1 MQKQQLLVVKLRNTF
16 FFLNKQGHLKYNFIY
31 QRQNMSYN
39 QFKYKGIRMKQVL
52 NILKQ
57 IPFWF
62 FISLKCCMGI
72 LLVVAYFNDLFDPLI
87 TPDGY
92 IPDWFQL
99 FPNSGIII
107 LPIYFVISSLLGL
120 QIRKKSLG
128 WATLFVSIEWI
139 YLLVSNILFYYY
151 NVPFSHEYIVV

>member
-1 MQKQQLLVVKLRNTF
+1 
-16 FFLNKQGHLKYNFIY
+16 
-31 QRQNMSYN
+31 
-39 QFKYKGIRMKQVL
+39 MKKAL

-62 FISLKCCMGI
+62 FIGLKCCMM
-72 LLVVAYFNDLFDPLI
+72 LLMFYAYFKDLFDPLI

-92 IPDWFQL
+92 IPDWFHL
-99 FPNSGIII
+99 FPDSSIII
-107 LPIYFVISSLLGL
+107 WSVYFVISILLGL

>member
-1 MQKQQLLVVKLRNTF
+1 
-16 FFLNKQGHLKYNFIY
+16 
-31 QRQNMSYN
+31 
-39 QFKYKGIRMKQVL
+39 MKMKKAL

-62 FISLKCCMGI
+62 FIGLKCCLMFLI
-72 LLVVAYFNDLFDPLI
+72 FYTYFNNLLDPLV

-92 IPDWFQL
+92 IPNWFQL
-99 FPNSGIII
+99 FPNSATLIW
-107 LPIYFVISSLLGL
+107 PTYFVISILLGL

>member
-1 MQKQQLLVVKLRNTF
+1 
-16 FFLNKQGHLKYNFIY
+16 
-31 QRQNMSYN
+31 MSYN

-62 FISLKCCMGI
+62 FIGLKCCAI
-72 LLVVAYFNDLFDPLI
+72 PLVFFIYFSDLIEPFK
-87 TPDGY
+87 TPFGD
-92 IPDWFQL
+92 IPDWVHL
-99 FPNSGIII
+99 FPNSNII
-107 LPIYFVISSLLGL
+107 LWPTYFVISILLGL